1 MNRTARSL
9 WGLATVA
16 AATVVGITT
25 QEPGF
30 IIITFV
36 GGLLLPR
43 VLGFAGPRWRTWG
56 AGPYGGNGARR
67 RFEARMEAW
76 HRRAHGESTPQTPA
90 ISGNSQV

>member
-1 MNRTARSL
+1 MNRTARTL

-43 VLGFAGPRWRTWG
+43 VLGFGGSRWRAWG
-56 AGPYGGNGARR
+56 PGAYAGYGARR
-67 RFEARMEAW
+67 RFEERMDAW
-76 HRRAHGESTPQTPA
+76 HRRAHGEAAPQTPA
-90 ISGNSQV
+90 VSGSTQI

>member
-43 VLGFAGPRWRTWG
+43 VLGFAGPRWRSWG
-56 AGPYGGNGARR
+56 AGPYAGNYSRR
-67 RFEARMEAW
+67 RFEDRMDAW
-76 HRRAHGESTPQTPA
+76 HRRAHGEPPTQTPA
-90 ISGNSQV
+90 ISGSTQV